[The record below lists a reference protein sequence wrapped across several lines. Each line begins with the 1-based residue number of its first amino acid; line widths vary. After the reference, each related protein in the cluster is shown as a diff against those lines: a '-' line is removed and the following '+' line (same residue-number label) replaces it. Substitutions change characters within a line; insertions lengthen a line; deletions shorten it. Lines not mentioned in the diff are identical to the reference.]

1 VSNILRARNTRVLS
15 VVDAFQALG
24 YRVRLDL
31 VKIEQEKL

>member
-1 VSNILRARNTRVLS
+1 